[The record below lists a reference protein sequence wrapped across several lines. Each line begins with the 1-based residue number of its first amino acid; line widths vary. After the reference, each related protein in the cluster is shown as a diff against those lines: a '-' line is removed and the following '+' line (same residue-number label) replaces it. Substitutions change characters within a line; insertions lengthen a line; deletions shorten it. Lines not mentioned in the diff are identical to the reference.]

1 MTSIQAITSAV
12 VIGGSGAVGALL
24 VERLT
29 VAAGVSAV
37 HVVDRRSPKALP
49 QVTWLQDD
57 ICNPNHQT
65 LRLIESVDLVILAT
79 PEEVAI
85 AGLRAILPRMKHGS
99 LLVDTLS
106 VKSRFAQALE
116 GVGTQAE
123 LLGINP
129 MFAPSL
135 GFAGRSVVAVPYAAG
150 QRAEAFLEFIRS
162 QGSDVLR
169 LSADEH
175 DRACA
180 ALQVATHAAVLS
192 FGIALR
198 AANYDLTAAARIAP
212 PPHRTLLA
220 LLARIVSGD
229 PEVYRDIQVANPF
242 AAEMRAR
249 LVAAHRHLED
259 VVGVGDT
266 ESFNRLIVDLRS
278 IFADS
283 DADYAQ
289 LCARLFEVD
298 PRTQ

>member
-1 MTSIQAITSAV
+1 MSGVPPFAGAV
-12 VIGGSGAVGALL
+12 VVGGSGAVGALL
-24 VERLT
+24 VERLA
-29 VAAGVSAV
+29 AAGVPAL
-37 HVVDRRSPKALP
+37 HVVDRRSPREPLH
-49 QVTWLQDD
+49 VSWMQDD
-57 ICNPNHQT
+57 ICSPNQQT
-65 LRLIESVDLVILAT
+65 LHLIGSADLVILAT

-85 AGLRAILPRMKHGS
+85 ASLKALLPQMKQGS

-106 VKSRFAQALE
+106 VKTRFAQALE
-116 GVGTQAE
+116 GLATHAE

-135 GFAGRSVVAVPYAAG
+135 GFAGRSVVAVPYSAG
-150 QRAEAFLEFIRS
+150 QQADAFLDFIRS
-162 QGSDVLR
+162 QGSDVVH
-169 LSADEH
+169 LSAEEH

-180 ALQVATHAAVLS
+180 ALQVATHAAVVS

-198 AANYDLTAAARIAP
+198 AANYDLTSAARIAP

-242 AAEMRAR
+242 AAEMRAQ
-249 LVAAHRHLED
+249 LAAAHRHLDD
-259 VVGVGDT
+259 VVGDGNA
-266 ESFNRLIVDLRS
+266 ESFNQLIVDLRS

-283 DADYAQ
+283 NVDYAR

-298 PRTQ
+298 PRLQ

>member
-1 MTSIQAITSAV
+1 MV
-12 VIGGSGAVGALL
+12 VGGSGAVGALL
-24 VERLT
+24 VERL
-29 VAAGVSAV
+29 VAMGVIGEMY
-37 HVVDRRSPKALP
+37 VVDRRSPGDLP
-49 QVTWLQDD
+49 QVTWNQDD
-57 ICNPNHQT
+57 ICNPHEQT
-65 LRLIESVDLVILAT
+65 RLLIESVDLVILAT
-79 PEEVAI
+79 PEEAAI
-85 AGLRAILPRMKHGS
+85 AGLRALLPRMKQGS

-116 GVGTQAE
+116 GVTTQAE

-150 QRAEAFLEFIRS
+150 EQAAAFLDFVRS
-162 QGSDVLR
+162 QGSDVVR
-169 LSADEH
+169 LSAEEH

-198 AANYDLTAAARIAP
+198 AANYDLTTAARIAP

-242 AAEMRAR
+242 AAGMRAQ
-249 LVAAHRHLED
+249 LVAAHRHLDD
-259 VVGVGDT
+259 VVGEGDT
-266 ESFNRLIVDLRS
+266 ESFNRLIVDLRAM
-278 IFADS
+278 FADS
-283 DADYAQ
+283 DADYAR

-298 PRTQ
+298 PRIQ

>member
-1 MTSIQAITSAV
+1 MTSLQSIGSAV
-12 VIGGSGAVGALL
+12 VVGGSGAVGALL
-24 VERLT
+24 VERLA
-29 VAAGVSAV
+29 AAGVPALRV
-37 HVVDRRSPKALP
+37 IDRRSPGPLP
-49 QVTWLQDD
+49 HVDWIRDD
-57 ICNPNHQT
+57 ICNPRDQT
-65 LRLIESVDLVILAT
+65 LRLIESADLVVLAT

-85 AGLRAILPRMKHGS
+85 ASLGTLLPRMPPGS

-116 GVGTQAE
+116 GFGTRVE

-135 GFAGRSVVAVPYAAG
+135 GFAGRSVVAVPYVAG
-150 QRAEAFLEFIRS
+150 QRAEAFLDFVRA
-162 QGSDVLR
+162 QGSDVVR
-169 LSADEH
+169 LSAEEH

-192 FGIALR
+192 FGMALR
-198 AANYDLTAAARIAP
+198 AANYDLASAARIAP

-220 LLARIVSGD
+220 LLARIVAGD

-242 AAEMRAR
+242 AAGMRVQ
-249 LVAAHRHLED
+249 LAAAQRQLDD
-259 VVGVGDT
+259 VVSEGSA
-266 ESFNRLIVDLRS
+266 ESFDRLIVDLRS
-278 IFADS
+278 IFADA
-283 DADYAQ
+283 DVDYAR

>member
-1 MTSIQAITSAV
+1 MV
-12 VIGGSGAVGALL
+12 VGGSGAVGALL
-24 VERLT
+24 VERL
-29 VAAGVSAV
+29 VAAGVPDLY
-37 HVVDRRSPKALP
+37 VVDGRSPRELP
-49 QVTWLQDD
+49 HVTWMQDD
-57 ICNPNHQT
+57 ICNPKHQT
-65 LRLIESVDLVILAT
+65 LLLLESVDLVILAT

-85 AGLRAILPRMKHGS
+85 AGLRAVLPRMKQGS

-116 GVGTQAE
+116 GIATQAE

-135 GFAGRSVVAVPYAAG
+135 GFAGRSVVAVPYAARD
-150 QRAEAFLEFIRS
+150 RAEAFLGFIHS
-162 QGSDVLR
+162 QGSDVVR
-169 LSADEH
+169 LSAEEH
-175 DRACA
+175 DHACA

-198 AANYDLTAAARIAP
+198 AANYDLTTAARIAP

-242 AAEMRAR
+242 AAGMRAQ
-249 LVAAHRHLED
+249 LAAAHRDLDD
-259 VVGVGDT
+259 VVGEGNA
-266 ESFNRLIVDLRS
+266 ESFNRLIVDLRT

-283 DADYAQ
+283 GIDYAR

-298 PRTQ
+298 PRNQ

>member
-1 MTSIQAITSAV
+1 MV
-12 VIGGSGAVGALL
+12 VGGSGAVGALL
-24 VERLT
+24 VERLA
-29 VAAGVSAV
+29 VAGVPALY
-37 HVVDRRSPKALP
+37 VVDRRSPQELP
-49 QVTWLQDD
+49 HITWVHDD
-57 ICNPNHQT
+57 ICNPNRQT
-65 LRLIESVDLVILAT
+65 LLLIESVDLVILAT
-79 PEEVAI
+79 PEEVAV
-85 AGLRAILPRMKHGS
+85 AALRAVLPRMKQGS

-106 VKSRFAQALE
+106 VKTRFAQAL
-116 GVGTQAE
+116 VGIAAQAE

-135 GFAGRSVVAVPYAAG
+135 GFAGRSVVAVPYSAG
-150 QRAEAFLEFIRS
+150 EQADAFLDFIRS
-162 QGSDVLR
+162 QGSDVVR
-169 LSADEH
+169 LSAEEH

-198 AANYDLTAAARIAP
+198 AANYNLTSAARIAP

-242 AAEMRAR
+242 AAEMRAQ

-259 VVGVGDT
+259 VVGESNA
-266 ESFNRLIVDLRS
+266 ESFNQLIVDLRS
-278 IFADS
+278 IFANS
-283 DADYAQ
+283 DVDHAR

-298 PRTQ
+298 PPPGNHV